1 MDQGSRRRVFLASGS
16 PRRRALAEAEGW
28 DVVVVPPPDRVE
40 REAPPRAPDEPL
52 GRYVAR
58 LARAKGEAVA
68 AMLAACG
75 AAGTVLACDT
85 VGELDGMPLGKPVDR
100 DDARRMLRLLSG
112 RTHRVLTGVWLA
124 DLAPDGPPP
133 PSSREAVDESLL
145 VMDPLGED
153 FLEWYLDSGLWRG
166 KAGACGFQDERLPLR
181 LLAGSGSNV
190 VGLPLELLRSLLS

>member
-1 MDQGSRRRVFLASGS
+1 MNQASRHRVFLASGS

-28 DVVVVPPPDRVE
+28 DVVVVPPPEDVE
-40 REAPPRAPDEPL
+40 RDAPPRAAAEPL
-52 GRYVAR
+52 ENYVAR

-68 AMLAACG
+68 ATLAAAG

-85 VGELDGMPLGKPVDR
+85 LGELDGIPLGKPADR
-100 DDARRMLRLLSG
+100 EDARRMLGLLSG

-124 DLAPDGPPP
+124 ELVAGDGPARP
-133 PSSREAVDESLL
+133 RQAVVASLL
-145 VMDPLGED
+145 EMDPLTD
-153 FLEWYLDSGLWRG
+153 AFLEWYLDSGLWRG

-190 VGLPLELLRSLLS
+190 VGLPLELVRRMLA